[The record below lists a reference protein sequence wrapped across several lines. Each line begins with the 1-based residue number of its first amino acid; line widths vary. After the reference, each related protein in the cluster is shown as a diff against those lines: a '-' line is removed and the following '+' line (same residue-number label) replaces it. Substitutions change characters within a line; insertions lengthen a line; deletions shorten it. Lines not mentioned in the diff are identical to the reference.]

1 MRKFSVAWLIL
12 VTCLFQA
19 MAQEQYEEGPVWD
32 VTFVRTKP
40 NQRENYLAS
49 LRADS
54 KPVLDEEK
62 RQGLILDYK
71 IINNLTQH
79 DAQEWDIAVA
89 IQYKNFASMDGF
101 EAMELAIASKL
112 LGSKQAAD
120 QTFGEKHSEM
130 REIVSTKLMQELILR

>member
-101 EAMELAIASKL
+101 EAKELAIAGKL

-120 QTFGEKHSEM
+120 QTFGKKHSEM